1 MNELNVEW
9 FTKIPQ
15 IRIKEIK
22 MTFIKGNKEKISYS
36 LLMSCSG
43 KNTL

>member
-9 FTKIPQ
+9 FTKIHE

-36 LLMSCSG
+36 LLMRYSG
-43 KNTL
+43 RNTL